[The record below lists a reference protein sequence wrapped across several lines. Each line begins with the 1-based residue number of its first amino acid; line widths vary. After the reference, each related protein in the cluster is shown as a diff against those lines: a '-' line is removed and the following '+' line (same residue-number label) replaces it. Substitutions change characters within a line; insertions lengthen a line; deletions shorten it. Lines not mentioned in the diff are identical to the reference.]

1 MQRGTKER
9 ILDTAEELFAEYG
22 FDATSLRAITAAAQ
36 VNLAA
41 VNYHFGSKEALI
53 DAVFARR
60 VEPMNQTRLDA
71 LAELQ
76 TRHDEQPVP
85 LDALIRA
92 FVAPALEL
100 GHDRTLG
107 GRRFVRLLGRS
118 LTERAGAVHDSLRER
133 YEGVSERFKPAFAQ
147 TLPELPP
154 EELYWR
160 MHFMVGLLAYLMAG
174 ADIMRLIAS
183 SRFSAQSGDEAV
195 LPRLVTFIE
204 AGMRAPVDEAGAS
217 DRRRASPVSG
227 VNV

>member
-1 MQRGTKER
+1 MRRGTKEK

-76 TRHDEQPVP
+76 TRHGEQPVP

-92 FVAPALEL
+92 FVAPALAL
-100 GHDRTLG
+100 SHDRTLG
-107 GRRFVRLLGRS
+107 GQRFVRLLGRS
-118 LTERAGAVHDSLRER
+118 LTERAGAVHDSLRQR
-133 YEGVSERFKPAFAQ
+133 YEEVSERFKPAFAQ

-154 EELYWR
+154 DELYWR

-183 SRFSAQSGDEAV
+183 SRFNARSGNGAV

-204 AGMRAPVDEAGAS
+204 AGMRAPVDEGGAS
-217 DRRRASPVSG
+217 TGIAQARFQE
-227 VNV
+227 